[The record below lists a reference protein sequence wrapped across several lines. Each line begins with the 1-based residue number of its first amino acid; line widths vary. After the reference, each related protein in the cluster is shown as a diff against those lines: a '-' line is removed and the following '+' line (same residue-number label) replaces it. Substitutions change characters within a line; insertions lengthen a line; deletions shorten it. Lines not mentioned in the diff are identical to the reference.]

1 MQHSTHEKGRNDSMS
16 NILTNQEETFALE
29 YYTTNHQTNSYRKAY
44 PHTKNWKD
52 SSVSPRAS
60 KLAKSDKIVTR
71 LEELRAAAKESSK
84 ITVTEVV
91 QEICNMA
98 TIRECD
104 FYHDDG
110 SVKLLSELSDQQKA
124 ALAEY
129 RVKKIRDGVDENGK
143 PKWIEIP
150 VFKVHDKSK
159 ALDMLM
165 KHLGGYAPEKH
176 EHSGEI
182 RTGMDSFYA
191 TVKPDEE

>member
-1 MQHSTHEKGRNDSMS
+1 MSKTH
-16 NILTNQEETFALE
+16 LTDKQELFVLE
-29 YYTTNHQTNSYRKAY
+29 YFKSNNQRQSYIKAF
-44 PHTKNWKD
+44 PHTKKWKPESVD
-52 SSVSPRAS
+52 SKASVLMKDDKVQKRLHELREAG
-60 KLAKSDKIVTR
+60 KAKSI
-71 LEELRAAAKESSK
+71 
-84 ITVTEVV
+84 ITVEKVV
-91 QEICNMA
+91 EEICNMA

-110 SVKLLSELSDQQKA
+110 SVKLLSELTDQQKS

-129 RVKKIRDGVDENGK
+129 RIKKIRDGVDENGK
-143 PKWIEIP
+143 PRWIEIP

-159 ALDMLM
+159 SLDMLM